1 MSHLNTAIKIFGKLL
16 DKGQLDRETDGD
28 LFLEFRNSE
37 VRSILAEFEEEMDF
51 RIVEASSAIYLD
63 TDSGNSLLGFITRD
77 FREWVASDARLV
89 DAYLLCYIS
98 MFILYLFYGS
108 RNKNPKQ
115 REFLGSAVNENW
127 TGALPWPWKIKR
139 SGNRAGGK
147 VRHQF
152 Y

>member
-1 MSHLNTAIKIFGKLL
+1 MSHLNTAIKIFRKLL

-51 RIVEASSAIYLD
+51 RIVEASSAIYLVP
-63 TDSGNSLLGFITRD
+63 DSGNSLLGFITKD

-89 DAYLLCYIS
+89 DTYLLCYIS

-108 RNKNPKQ
+108 RTGIPK
-115 REFLGSAVNENW
+115 RGSFKDQQVD
-127 TGALPWPWKIKR
+127 
-139 SGNRAGGK
+139 
-147 VRHQF
+147 
-152 Y
+152 